1 MGKEKLLKLKGQQP
15 ISSNDAYTII
25 DIYLGVNV
33 IGVLRVNSI
42 RLALLYLSPGF
53 AIILQKTA

>member
-42 RLALLYLSPGF
+42 SLALLYLSPGF